1 MIFNSG
7 KNPKWKY
14 YLNASFRELIPSGLL
29 RGKLDKLLLE
39 IEKRPDADEIHQR
52 ASYYCKI
59 SGTDCNGWENI
70 PLIHSAIR
78 RTTIGEAKPTR
89 QKVYYHDIME
99 YARYF
104 APELRL
110 NFLPGDIT
118 YTPKIPAI
126 VKSRP
131 IAGENANSVLLNLDK
146 VRHFIFPND
155 RLRFEDKKDNVLFR
169 GKINGKPNRIAF
181 MGQFFGKKGID
192 AGAIDVVPGH
202 EDWHCEKLTL
212 WQQLESKLIMA
223 LEGNDVASNLKWIM
237 NSNSLA
243 VTPRMRYETWFM
255 EGTLRPG
262 EHYVEVAD
270 DFSDLGEKAE
280 YYLSHPAEAREIIQ
294 NANRYASK
302 FKDKRREKL
311 VSLLTLRNFLAAIN

>member
-1 MIFNSG
+1 MEILPQCEFPGVNSVRT
-7 KNPKWKY
+7 
-14 YLNASFRELIPSGLL
+14 ASRKTRQAAFGNRKE
-29 RGKLDKLLLE
+29 
-39 IEKRPDADEIHQR
+39 RPDADEIHHR

-59 SGTDCNGWENI
+59 SETDSNGWENI
-70 PLIHSAIR
+70 PIIHSAIR

-89 QKVYYHDIME
+89 QKVYYYDIME

-118 YTPKIPAI
+118 YIPEIPAI

-181 MGQFFGKKGID
+181 MDQFFGKKGID

-212 WQQLESKLIMA
+212 WQQLESRLIMA
-223 LEGNDVASNLKWIM
+223 LEGNDVASNMKWIM

-270 DFSDLGEKAE
+270 DFSDLEDKAE
-280 YYLSHPAEAREIIQ
+280 YYLTHPAEAREIIQ

-302 FKDKRREKL
+302 FKDRRREKL